1 MSTHHRSLQLHLGET
16 QDALVRVLGL
26 LQRRRCR
33 VVQVDFVARDRHY
46 PGRLVICVE
55 PPPGRADC
63 VERWLANL
71 VDVVAVESQAS

>member
-1 MSTHHRSLQLHLGET
+1 MPVNHRNLELHLGEA
-16 QDALVRVLGL
+16 QDALMRVLGL

-33 VVQVDFVARDRHY
+33 VVGVDYVARDRHY

-55 PPPGRADC
+55 TPPGRGDC

-71 VDVVAVESQAS
+71 VDVVAVESHAS

>member
-1 MSTHHRSLQLHLGET
+1 MTKNLELQLAET
-16 QDALVRVLGL
+16 QDSLLRVLGL

-46 PGRLVICVE
+46 PGRFVLCVE
-55 PPPGRADC
+55 TPPGRGDC

-71 VDVVAVESQAS
+71 VDVVDVVAV

>member
-1 MSTHHRSLQLHLGET
+1 MSTNHCSLELHLGET

-46 PGRLVICVE
+46 PGRFVICVE

-71 VDVVAVESQAS
+71 VDVVGVEPV

>member
-1 MSTHHRSLQLHLGET
+1 MSMNQRSLELHLDES

-46 PGRLVICVE
+46 PGRLVIAVE

-71 VDVVAVESQAS
+71 VDVVLVTARR